1 MHTDVFSKR
10 RARRGLAIALVAL
23 LLPVI
28 LGVLGL
34 CIDTGVLIVARAH
47 LVTAADAGALAGAYQ
62 LNDPGRIAP
71 NFDLSNDI
79 AAARAQALAI
89 GQANTVLGKKAV
101 LNDNPSND
109 PAGDVVIGY
118 VDVTTPHTQLVTG
131 SASPSTFNSVQVRAQ
146 RTGDHGGLVPSF
158 FSKVIGFGDRSLVV
172 QSTATVQN
180 YAINGFRCSPS
191 GLYTKMIPIALSSTT
206 YNAMLSKSTT
216 DNYTFKPKTA
226 QVLGGPDGLYE
237 SSLYPVSSGAGNWG
251 TLRVGVNNNGT
262 PTLASQIQK
271 GLTTDDIRA
280 GFGCSMQ
287 LNPTLQ
293 SPGNPGVSLGLKPAL
308 QSLVGKTVIVP
319 IYDPARTTGT
329 GANLQYT
336 IVKFAAVAV
345 LYTYFNGVH
354 SGVIVQPVLTS
365 DTTAVLG
372 PAQSSW
378 TTGGIVRLHLSL

>member
-1 MHTDVFSKR
+1 
-10 RARRGLAIALVAL
+10 
-23 LLPVI
+23 
-28 LGVLGL
+28 
-34 CIDTGVLIVARAH
+34 
-47 LVTAADAGALAGAYQ
+47 
-62 LNDPGRIAP
+62 
-71 NFDLSNDI
+71 
-79 AAARAQALAI
+79 
-89 GQANTVLGKKAV
+89 
-101 LNDNPSND
+101 
-109 PAGDVVIGY
+109 
-118 VDVTTPHTQLVTG
+118 
-131 SASPSTFNSVQVRAQ
+131 
-146 RTGDHGGLVPSF
+146 
-158 FSKVIGFGDRSLVV
+158 
-172 QSTATVQN
+172 
-180 YAINGFRCSPS
+180 
-191 GLYTKMIPIALSSTT
+191 MIPIALSSTT
-206 YNAMLSKSTT
+206 YDAMLSKLTT

-280 GFGCSMQ
+280 SFGCSMQ